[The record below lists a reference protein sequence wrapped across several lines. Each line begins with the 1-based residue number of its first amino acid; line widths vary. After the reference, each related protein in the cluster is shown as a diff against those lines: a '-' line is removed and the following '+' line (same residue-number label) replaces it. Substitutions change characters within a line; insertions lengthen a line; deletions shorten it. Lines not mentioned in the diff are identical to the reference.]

1 MDETP
6 WQLNLFK
13 WSLKKKVKV
22 KTVIDFMEETKN
34 KTCLEIGCEKGV
46 LSYFLRQ
53 RGGIWVSSDI
63 DLMNVYTTN
72 TLVKENTVY
81 FKEDALPFFDSSF
94 DCIVAIDTLEH
105 IEDDQSFLEALYRI
119 LSKNGSLYITVPGSK
134 PALVL
139 NRLARK
145 MGMTLEYYGHKR
157 EGYTKEHL
165 AFMLDKAGFL
175 VTKSSDFSRLF
186 TEGIELFINYLY
198 IFLLNKG
205 EMKKGIK
212 GSISPTKEEDF
223 NAHKLSF
230 KIYRSIYPILW
241 LMSQMD
247 RLLFST
253 SGYAIILKA
262 KKKAPSPLHNPY

>member
-63 DLMNVYTTN
+63 DLMNVYTTH

-105 IEDDQSFLEALYRI
+105 IEDDQSFLESLYRI
-119 LSKNGSLYITVPGSK
+119 LSKNGNLYITVPGSK

-262 KKKAPSPLHNPY
+262 KKKAPSPLHKPS